1 MRRAAWALA
10 VWPWGMPAARPAPE
24 ADSLAVA
31 KLRDFN
37 AQRGCAGAVCTVKLF
52 FVHLHKCGGTT
63 VESYFRQAYGD
74 AFLVPD
80 TGHEGE
86 LRDALVVQNK
96 ARIRALRAFAR
107 PYRVFA
113 RHIAY
118 GYHATVDCARPLY
131 MTMLRE
137 PTARLLSL
145 YGYLMFGEGKK
156 YRRFP
161 ANATFGEFVRH
172 RTTGT
177 CAESTGGRLP
187 GILPLQLPDAQNLR
201 LLRDPRDRRALRGD
215 LPLRRAPPRPL
226 LLRRHRRAHAG
237 EPLRTR
243 PPPPVALLLRREEE
257 IEPVRPRRDDRRG
270 PGTPRPLGPETL
282 ASGRPPPRRDAPGA
296 PGRHLRAPRSV
307 PAAPPKGPLADTCAG
322 FRHLRNI
329 DYNSK

>member
-1 MRRAAWALA
+1 MFTSRGQPKVRNSGGPQAADPAMRRAAWALA
-10 VWPWGMPAARPAPE
+10 VWPWGMPAARPALE

-177 CAESTGGRLP
+177 CAESTGGVYQEYCLSNYQTRKIC
-187 GILPLQLPDAQNLR
+187 GYYAILETAEPSEETFRCAARHSTSSSSSAQSSAC
-201 LLRDPRDRRALRGD
+201 RRASAHSATSSSGAS
-215 LPLRRAPPRPL
+215 PSTRR
-226 LLRRHRRAHAG
+226 
-237 EPLRTR
+237 
-243 PPPPVALLLRREEE
+243 
-257 IEPVRPRRDDRRG
+257 
-270 PGTPRPLGPETL
+270 
-282 ASGRPPPRRDAPGA
+282 
-296 PGRHLRAPRSV
+296 
-307 PAAPPKGPLADTCAG
+307 
-322 FRHLRNI
+322 RN
-329 DYNSK
+329 

>member
-177 CAESTGGRLP
+177 CAESTGGVYQEYCLSNYQTRKIC
-187 GILPLQLPDAQNLR
+187 GYYAILETAEPSEETFRCAARHIDLFFFVGTVERMQESLCALGHLLQWRFSFDAKKKLNPSAHAATTDEDLEHLVR
-201 LLRDPRDRRALRGD
+201 WDRKLWHLGDRHLDETLRG
-215 LPLRRAPPRPL
+215 LPAGTCAPPAASQRPHL
-226 LLRRHRRAHAG
+226 K
-237 EPLRTR
+237 
-243 PPPPVALLLRREEE
+243 
-257 IEPVRPRRDDRRG
+257 
-270 PGTPRPLGPETL
+270 
-282 ASGRPPPRRDAPGA
+282 GR
-296 PGRHLRAPRSV
+296 
-307 PAAPPKGPLADTCAG
+307 
-322 FRHLRNI
+322 
-329 DYNSK
+329 